1 MYTVHTHICIVYG
14 CCQADRV
21 CSREWAEKWLHLCPK
36 IALAEILQATR
47 SSIWIITTLIYHI
60 FTSLT
65 CAHIFPSLTCA
76 QRSTTISALTDLCA
90 HFQRLLT
97 CAQNALPHFQRST
110 TFSALTGLCTH
121 VQCLLTW
128 WWQHWHRPPSTP
140 SLIRVCSIQWRRMV
154 LWGERWGKV
163 VHTAPAWHAA
173 ERSEWD

>member
-1 MYTVHTHICIVYG
+1 MHSFSTLTN
-14 CCQADRV
+14 
-21 CSREWAEKWLHLCPK
+21 LCTLCTQRSTTFS
-36 IALAEILQATR
+36 ALTDLCAHFQCL
-47 SSIWIITTLIYHI
+47 
-60 FTSLT
+60 LT
-65 CAHIFPSLTCA
+65 CAHCA
-76 QRSTTISALTDLCA
+76 HSALPHFQCSTTFSALTDLCA